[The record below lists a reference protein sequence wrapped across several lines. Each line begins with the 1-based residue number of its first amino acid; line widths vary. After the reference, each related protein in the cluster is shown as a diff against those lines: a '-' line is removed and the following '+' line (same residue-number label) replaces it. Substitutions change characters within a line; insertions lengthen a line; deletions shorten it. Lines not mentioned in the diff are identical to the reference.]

1 MSAERPAGTAQALL
15 LLFGSCLP
23 VLGAVLIAPVLPR
36 MQAHFAETPGAAV
49 LVPVALTLPALVI
62 AFLAPLAGLLA
73 DRVGRRPLLLAS
85 MLLYSL
91 CGVLP
96 LWLDSLGLIVASR
109 AGIGLAEAGI
119 MTCCTTLMG
128 DYFDGQ
134 RRERLFALQMVATS
148 LSAALFMGLGGALG
162 ESGWRTPFALYA
174 AGLLCLPLMAALLW
188 EPQVRHAEPLRADA
202 EGFPWAAL
210 APLYLL
216 TLLAGVSLFI
226 VPVQA
231 GYLLQLLHVDAPQQ
245 VGMTMGA
252 NQLGVL
258 AGALAFRLLAALPAR
273 RLLALGFATAGLGGA
288 LMALETNF
296 DPQFLFNRAFLFQN
310 VRHVVQRTHRTFGFR
325 LVDVVENHRKTVLT
339 VVVHFTQQPTVEKLG
354 DHRVN
359 GIEHRGVGRRRPAQ
373 QLDFTKGFADV
384 VFLTAELFEHFHH
397 RVGQQGLEQ
406 VFVVDGRQIENDR
419 TKLLDVVWVDRLIAR
434 IGFGQFLGQFPIK
447 VFFGKRT

>member
-1 MSAERPAGTAQALL
+1 MTAARPAGAAQALL

-73 DRVGRRPLLLAS
+73 DRIGRRPLLLAS

-174 AGLLCLPLMAALLW
+174 VGLLCLPLMAALLW
-188 EPQVRHAEPLRADA
+188 EPQVRHAGPARADA

-258 AGALAFRLLAALPAR
+258 AGALAFRLLATLPAR

-288 LMALETNF
+288 LMALA
-296 DPQFLFNRAFLFQN
+296 DSHAL
-310 VRHVVQRTHRTFGFR
+310 VV
-325 LVDVVENHRKTVLT
+325 LAVL
-339 VVVHFTQQPTVEKLG
+339 
-354 DHRVN
+354 VN
-359 GIEHRGVGRRRPAQ
+359 GLGVGLLLPTLITQVMLQVGFHQRGRATGGFTASIFAGEFLSPLLVLAISGGANPQLPQALLAVAIGQLVLAPLCLVLLRRGRSAPAVEA
-373 QLDFTKGFADV
+373 L
-384 VFLTAELFEHFHH
+384 
-397 RVGQQGLEQ
+397 
-406 VFVVDGRQIENDR
+406 
-419 TKLLDVVWVDRLIAR
+419 
-434 IGFGQFLGQFPIK
+434 
-447 VFFGKRT
+447 

>member
-1 MSAERPAGTAQALL
+1 MTAQRPAGTAQALL

-73 DRVGRRPLLLAS
+73 DRIGRRPLLLAS

-174 AGLLCLPLMAALLW
+174 VGLLCLPLMAALLW
-188 EPQVRHAEPLRADA
+188 EPQVRHAGPARADA

-258 AGALAFRLLAALPAR
+258 AGALAFRLLATLPAR

-288 LMALETNF
+288 LMALA
-296 DPQFLFNRAFLFQN
+296 DSHAL
-310 VRHVVQRTHRTFGFR
+310 VV
-325 LVDVVENHRKTVLT
+325 LAVL
-339 VVVHFTQQPTVEKLG
+339 
-354 DHRVN
+354 VN
-359 GIEHRGVGRRRPAQ
+359 GLGVGLLLPTLITQVMLQVGFHQRGRATGGFTASIFAGEFLSPLLVLAISGGANPQLPQALLAVAIGQLVLAPLCLVLLRRGRSAPAVEA
-373 QLDFTKGFADV
+373 L
-384 VFLTAELFEHFHH
+384 
-397 RVGQQGLEQ
+397 
-406 VFVVDGRQIENDR
+406 
-419 TKLLDVVWVDRLIAR
+419 
-434 IGFGQFLGQFPIK
+434 
-447 VFFGKRT
+447 

>member
-1 MSAERPAGTAQALL
+1 MTAQRSAGTAQALL

-73 DRVGRRPLLLAS
+73 DRIGRRPLLLAS

-174 AGLLCLPLMAALLW
+174 VGLLCLPLMAALLW
-188 EPQVRHAEPLRADA
+188 EPQVRHAGPARADA

-258 AGALAFRLLAALPAR
+258 AGALAFRLLAMLPAR

-288 LMALETNF
+288 LMALADSHALVVLAVLVNGLGVGLLLPTLITQVMLQVGFHQRGRATGGFTASIFAGEFLSPLLVLAISGGAN
-296 DPQFLFNRAFLFQN
+296 PQLPQALLAVAIGQ
-310 VRHVVQRTHRTFGFR
+310 
-325 LVDVVENHRKTVLT
+325 LVLAPLCLVLLRRGRPAPVVEAL
-339 VVVHFTQQPTVEKLG
+339 
-354 DHRVN
+354 
-359 GIEHRGVGRRRPAQ
+359 
-373 QLDFTKGFADV
+373 
-384 VFLTAELFEHFHH
+384 
-397 RVGQQGLEQ
+397 
-406 VFVVDGRQIENDR
+406 
-419 TKLLDVVWVDRLIAR
+419 
-434 IGFGQFLGQFPIK
+434 
-447 VFFGKRT
+447 

>member
-1 MSAERPAGTAQALL
+1 MTAQRPAGIAQALL

-73 DRVGRRPLLLAS
+73 DRIGRRPLLLAS

-174 AGLLCLPLMAALLW
+174 VGLLCLPLMAALLW
-188 EPQVRHAEPLRADA
+188 EPQVRHAGPARADA

-216 TLLAGVSLFI
+216 TLLAGISLFI

-258 AGALAFRLLAALPAR
+258 AGALAFRLLATLPAR

-288 LMALETNF
+288 LMALADSHALVVLAVLVNGLGVGLLLPTLITQVMLQVGFHQRGRATGGFTASIFAGEFLSPLLVLAISGGAN
-296 DPQFLFNRAFLFQN
+296 PQLPQALLAVAIGQLILAPLC
-310 VRHVVQRTHRTFGFR
+310 
-325 LVDVVENHRKTVLT
+325 LVLLRRGRPAPVVEAL
-339 VVVHFTQQPTVEKLG
+339 
-354 DHRVN
+354 
-359 GIEHRGVGRRRPAQ
+359 
-373 QLDFTKGFADV
+373 
-384 VFLTAELFEHFHH
+384 
-397 RVGQQGLEQ
+397 
-406 VFVVDGRQIENDR
+406 
-419 TKLLDVVWVDRLIAR
+419 
-434 IGFGQFLGQFPIK
+434 
-447 VFFGKRT
+447 

>member
-1 MSAERPAGTAQALL
+1 MSAERMAGTPQALL

-36 MQAHFAETPGAAV
+36 MQAHFADSPGAAV

-62 AFLAPLAGLLA
+62 AFCAPLAGVLA
-73 DRVGRRPLLLAS
+73 DRIGRRTLLLAS

-91 CGVLP
+91 CGLLP

-119 MTCCTTLMG
+119 MTVCTTLMG

-162 ESGWRTPFALYA
+162 ESGWRTPFVLY
-174 AGLLCLPLMAALLW
+174 GVGVLCLPLMAALLW
-188 EPQVRHAEPLRADA
+188 EPRARTPEQAQPDTSRL
-202 EGFPWAAL
+202 PWAAL

-216 TLLAGVSLFI
+216 TGLAGVSLFI

-245 VGMTMGA
+245 IGLTMGA

-258 AGALAFRLLAALPAR
+258 AGALAFRLLAAWPAR
-273 RLLALGFATAGLGGA
+273 RLLALGFATTGLGGG
-288 LMALETNF
+288 LMALSGSHA
-296 DPQFLFNRAFLFQN
+296 P
-310 VRHVVQRTHRTFGFR
+310 VV
-325 LVDVVENHRKTVLT
+325 LAVL
-339 VVVHFTQQPTVEKLG
+339 
-354 DHRVN
+354 VN
-359 GIEHRGVGRRRPAQ
+359 GIGVGLLLPTLITQVMQQVGFDQRGRATGGFTAAIFAGEFLSPLLVLALSGGAVERLPQALWQVALAQLLLAPLCWALVRQRPSA
-373 QLDFTKGFADV
+373 A
-384 VFLTAELFEHFHH
+384 A
-397 RVGQQGLEQ
+397 VGAL
-406 VFVVDGRQIENDR
+406 
-419 TKLLDVVWVDRLIAR
+419 
-434 IGFGQFLGQFPIK
+434 
-447 VFFGKRT
+447 